1 MPQSTQEWRPSS
13 VGIALAAYQ
22 PNPAW
27 LAEQLASLVAQTH
40 TDWHCVITMDS
51 PLQDIRTAPAL
62 QPYLHDARFTWIE
75 NEERLGVRK
84 NFEKA
89 IGLAAQRGVD
99 LIAFADQDDIWL
111 PEKISTSVTAITNAG
126 PMSLVHTDAFFL
138 VHDELLS
145 ETIHSMHRITQTKA
159 SVEEIIIYPSISGYL
174 IVLDA
179 ELVRRHPNVPEAMRY
194 HDHWYSVVAT
204 SYGGVHRI
212 DEALAFDRQ
221 HDNNTVGISSVRVGT
236 GLNPIKV
243 ASTGRSTV
251 HERGV
256 WNIGSARAA
265 AHQLPVCPVRR
276 LLFQYRI
283 GWILFMI
290 SIIIRRSFDERL
302 LVVQAYRALIAQLLV
317 FPPQLENARRLRA
330 RLPIPGRIVPKL
342 RAAALIALLV
352 VFVLLPQQII
362 TMVTTFGATLW
373 IAVAVAAAIGP
384 AWRFVRHGY
393 PSVGATLVALSALAA
408 ASARLIS
415 DSGLV
420 SVVVF
425 ALPLAWHLAYRL
437 RWRGDTGY

>member
-62 QPYLHDARFTWIE
+62 RPYLHDARFTWIE

-111 PEKISTSVTAITNAG
+111 PEKISTSVSAITKAG

-221 HDNNTVGISSVRVGT
+221 HENNTVGISSVRVGT

-243 ASTGRSTV
+243 APTGRSAV

-256 WNIGSARAA
+256 WNIGSARVA
-265 AHQLPVCPVRR
+265 AHQLPIGPVRR

-283 GWILFMI
+283 GWILCMI

-302 LVVQAYRALIAQLLV
+302 FVVQAYRALIAQLLV
-317 FPPQLENARRLRA
+317 FPPQLERARRLRA

-342 RAAALIALLV
+342 RIAALITALIVCV
-352 VFVLLPQQII
+352 VLPQQII

-373 IAVAVAAAIGP
+373 IAVAAAAAIGP
-384 AWRFVRHGY
+384 AWRFARHGY
-393 PSVGATLVALSALAA
+393 PGVGATLVALSALAA

>member
-1 MPQSTQEWRPSS
+1 MPHSAQEWRPRS

-22 PNPAW
+22 PNPTW

-40 TDWHCVITMDS
+40 TEWHCVITMDS
-51 PLQDIRTAPAL
+51 PLQDIQGAAAL

-89 IGLAAQRGVD
+89 IRLVAQRGVD

-111 PEKISTSVTAITNAG
+111 PEKISTSVTAITKAG
-126 PMSLVHTDAFFL
+126 PMSLVHTDAFLL

-145 ETIHSMHRITQTKA
+145 ETIHSLHRITQTKA

-179 ELVRRHPNVPEAMRY
+179 ELVRRHPDVPEAMRY

-221 HDNNTVGISSVRVGT
+221 HENNTVGISSVRVGT
-236 GLNPIKV
+236 GLSPIKV
-243 ASTGRSTV
+243 APTGRSAV
-251 HERGV
+251 YERGV

-265 AHQLPVCPVRR
+265 AHQLPVGPVRR

-283 GWILFMI
+283 GWILCMI
-290 SIIIRRSFDERL
+290 SIIVRRSFDERL

-317 FPPQLENARRLRA
+317 FPPQLEHARRLRA

-342 RAAALIALLV
+342 RVASLFALIMVCL
-352 VFVLLPQQII
+352 LLPQQISA
-362 TMVTTFGATLW
+362 TVATLGVTMW
-373 IAVAVAAAIGP
+373 VCIAGAVAVSP
-384 AWRFVRHGY
+384 TWRLLRHGY
-393 PSVGATLVALSALAA
+393 PDAGATVVALSALAA
-408 ASARLIS
+408 AGARLIS

-420 SVVVF
+420 SVVAF

>member
-22 PNPAW
+22 PNPVW

-51 PLQDIRTAPAL
+51 PLQDVQTAPAL
-62 QPYLHDARFTWIE
+62 QPYLHDVRFTWIE

-111 PEKISTSVTAITNAG
+111 PEKISTSVSAITKAG
-126 PMSLVHTDAFFL
+126 RMSLVHTDAFFL

-145 ETIHSMHRITQTKA
+145 ETIQSMHRITQTKA

-179 ELVRRHPNVPEAMRY
+179 ELVRRHPEIPEAMRY

-204 SYGGVHRI
+204 AYGGVHRI

-221 HDNNTVGISSVRVGT
+221 HENNTVGISSVRVGT
-236 GLNPIKV
+236 GLSPISV
-243 ASTGRSTV
+243 ALTGRSAV

-265 AHQLPVCPVRR
+265 SRQLPIGPVRR
-276 LLFQYRI
+276 LLFRYRL
-283 GWILFMI
+283 GWILCMS
-290 SIIIRRSFDERL
+290 SIIVRRTFSERL

-317 FPPQLENARRLRA
+317 FPPLLEHARRLRA
-330 RLPIPGRIVPKL
+330 QLPIPGRIVPKL
-342 RAAALIALLV
+342 RIAALTLAIV
-352 VFVLLPQQII
+352 VCVVLPQQIV
-362 TMVTTFGATLW
+362 TAVTTFGVPLW
-373 IAVAVAAAIGP
+373 IVVAAAAAISP

-393 PSVGATLVALSALAA
+393 PSAGAMLIALSALAA
-408 ASARLIS
+408 AGARLIS
-415 DSGLV
+415 DSALV

-425 ALPLAWHLAYRL
+425 GLPLAWHLAYRL
-437 RWRGDTGY
+437 RWRGDTGF